1 MQTAAQD
8 HRAAITVSR
17 QLPRALVMGNWAK
30 WEDSSGYLC
39 FWSIKKLADFYP
51 AVVAKD
57 EQKLFRFLSSK

>member
-1 MQTAAQD
+1 M
-8 HRAAITVSR
+8 SR
-17 QLPRALVMGNWAK
+17 QLPRALVKGNWAK

>member
-1 MQTAAQD
+1 M
-8 HRAAITVSR
+8 SR
-17 QLPRALVMGNWAK
+17 QLPRALVKVNRAK
-30 WEDSSGYLC
+30 WEDSSGYHR